1 MHAAS
6 VHPEPGSNSRINC
19 IHHSFR
25 CHKSSELSLALYFAL
40 SMCPVLTGHL
50 FKGFPRFR
58 TRSFACTSISCCSI
72 VNDPSGFRFCFCHH
86 CLADSRCLA
95 DSLTIISLS
104 FPFVKGFSKL
114 FEKVFSTAPGTL
126 SASPLGSRSRSA
138 PYYTTL
144 PPLLS
149 RGFFNFFGL
158 FQRNLSKSSTATSMR
173 TAVAMQMLTVT

>member
-25 CHKSSELSLALYFAL
+25 CHKSFELSLALYFAL
-40 SMCPVLTGHL
+40 SMCPAFTGHL

-58 TRSFACTSISCCSI
+58 TRFLACTSISCCSI
-72 VNDPSGFRFCFCHH
+72 VNDPSGFRFRFCFCHH

-104 FPFVKGFSKL
+104 FPLVKGFFKTFSKK
-114 FEKVFSTAPGTL
+114 FFNRSGRL
-126 SASPLGSRSRSA
+126 SASRPGSRFRSA
-138 PYYTTL
+138 SYYTTL
-144 PPLLS
+144 SLLLS
-149 RGFFNFFGL
+149 RGF
-158 FQRNLSKSSTATSMR
+158 
-173 TAVAMQMLTVT
+173 

>member
-1 MHAAS
+1 MLCGISTSFPVLSPIRRQVAHALLTRPPLIRFRRSFTVRLECVMHAAS

-72 VNDPSGFRFCFCHH
+72 VNDPSGFRFRFCFCHH
-86 CLADSRCLA
+86 CLA

-104 FPFVKGFSKL
+104 FPFVKGFFKT
-114 FEKVFSTAPGTL
+114 F
-126 SASPLGSRSRSA
+126 
-138 PYYTTL
+138 
-144 PPLLS
+144 
-149 RGFFNFFGL
+149 
-158 FQRNLSKSSTATSMR
+158 
-173 TAVAMQMLTVT
+173 